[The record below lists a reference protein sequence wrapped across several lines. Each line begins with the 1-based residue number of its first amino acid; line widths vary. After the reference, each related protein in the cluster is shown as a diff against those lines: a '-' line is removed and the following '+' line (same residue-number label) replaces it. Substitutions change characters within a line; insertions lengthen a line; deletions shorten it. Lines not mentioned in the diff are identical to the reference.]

1 MHKFWATFTLT
12 YIKKIKAKSFVI
24 FMIIIAALMIGLSNI
39 DKIINMFDDGPDKI
53 GVAAPNEQ
61 IYKVFKQQANTFH
74 SDAKFTKVSIEDA
87 EKEVKKHKLDKA
99 YIIKVNQN
107 RTLQGTIISE
117 KRVSHEDSQKV
128 QALLTAIQTNMVAG
142 ELNINKEDLQKLQAQ
157 SKVDNKVI
165 SNDEVDKVSE
175 GQKIFNYALA
185 YGIIFLMFFIVLNY
199 ASQIAMEIASEKTSR
214 VIALAYGIIFLM
226 FFIVLNYASQ
236 IAMEI
241 ASEKTSRV
249 IEMIITSI
257 SPIQHIFAKILGVIA
272 VAVTQIILIVL
283 MAVICIFAFDLKDL
297 LQGFNV
303 EMNQLSWQIIIVGII
318 SSIVGIMAYVLLAAI
333 LGSLTSRIEDL
344 NQSLMPL
351 TLLGMI
357 AFYIAIFTI
366 NNPDGQLALITS
378 YIPFLAPFQLVVRA
392 QTSGLQIYE
401 VILSSLISIVMVA
414 VLIWIAIKTY
424 KDSVL
429 TFERGLFNSMKRVF
443 KK

>member
-107 RTLQGTIISE
+107 RSLQGTIISE
-117 KRVSHEDSQKV
+117 KRVSHEDLQKV

-175 GQKIFNYALA
+175 GQKIFNY
-185 YGIIFLMFFIVLNY
+185 
-199 ASQIAMEIASEKTSR
+199 
-214 VIALAYGIIFLM
+214 ALAYGIIFLM

-303 EMNQLSWQIIIVGII
+303 EMNQLSWQIIIVGI
-318 SSIVGIMAYVLLAAI
+318 MAYVLLAAI

-378 YIPFLAPFQLVVRA
+378 YVPFLAPFQLVVRA
-392 QTSGLQIYE
+392 QTSGLQIHE

>member
-1 MHKFWATFTLT
+1 MHKFWATFSLT

-61 IYKVFKQQANTFH
+61 IYKVFKQQSNTFH

-214 VIALAYGIIFLM
+214 VI
-226 FFIVLNYASQ
+226 
-236 IAMEI
+236 
-241 ASEKTSRV
+241 
-249 IEMIITSI
+249 EMIITSI

-303 EMNQLSWQIIIVGII
+303 EMNQLSWQIIIVGI
-318 SSIVGIMAYVLLAAI
+318 MAYVLLAAI

-344 NQSLMPL
+344 NQSLMPM

-366 NNPDGQLALITS
+366 NNPDGRLALITS

-392 QTSGLQIYE
+392 QTSGLQIHE

-429 TFERGLFNSMKRVF
+429 TFERGLFNSLKRVF